1 MKLKALLQSAE
12 ATNEVLRSLV
22 HAPHE
27 NQAAAWRAFTQH
39 ATATAHLIKSLES
52 NRHGGDTGGVPGR
65 DQVCVWEL
73 CDLDLCGDRCTCAAA
88 ALQFGT
94 QELES
99 PHHGISALVEEQR
112 EELYALTAQA
122 ADLRRRLAS
131 TEARLVRSTR
141 ECGELRGKLREVQVE
156 ARLSQQ
162 QQRAEVRAVV

>member
-73 CDLDLCGDRCTCAAA
+73 FDLDLCAESLLTMHSCGRRAAVWHTGAGVA
-88 ALQFGT
+88 A
-94 QELES
+94 S
-99 PHHGISALVEEQR
+99 WHISA
-112 EELYALTAQA
+112 
-122 ADLRRRLAS
+122 
-131 TEARLVRSTR
+131 
-141 ECGELRGKLREVQVE
+141 G
-156 ARLSQQ
+156 
-162 QQRAEVRAVV
+162 